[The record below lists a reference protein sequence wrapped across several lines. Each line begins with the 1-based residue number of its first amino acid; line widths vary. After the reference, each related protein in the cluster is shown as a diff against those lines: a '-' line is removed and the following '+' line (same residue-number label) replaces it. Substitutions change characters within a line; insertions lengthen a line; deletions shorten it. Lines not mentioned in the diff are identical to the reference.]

1 MPHKPLRWIAPA
13 VALAAL
19 AATPLAGAQVF
30 KCVDANGQ
38 VVYQQEPCAGA
49 SRGGPVELLLDN
61 GSARDGPDVEARWRG
76 AAAQRQ
82 VIAGMPKRWVQQALG
97 QPTET
102 RRGAPADAAN
112 EVWIYESR
120 NGTARV
126 GFVGNAVVW
135 FRSESITPA
144 APSAAPDAAA
154 EQADAVRSRVV
165 PDRNCDEVLAQLGAP
180 GRREAIRVPP
190 AAAGAERA
198 AEGFRYVYE
207 PLFGGLPVRLSFSCV
222 DGRVA
227 TVSRDVPR

>member
-1 MPHKPLRWIAPA
+1 MPHEPLRWIAIA
-13 VALAAL
+13 VALAAQS
-19 AATPLAGAQVF
+19 AATVAGAQVF

-49 SRGGPVELLLDN
+49 SRGGPVDLLLDN
-61 GSARDGPDVEARWRG
+61 GSARDGPEVEARWRA

-102 RRGAPADAAN
+102 RRGTPADGAN

-120 NGTARV
+120 NGAARV
-126 GFVGNAVVW
+126 GFVGNSVAW

-144 APSAAPDAAA
+144 APSPVVDAGA
-154 EQADAVRSRVV
+154 EQADAVRSRVS

-180 GRREAIRVPP
+180 GRREPIRVPQ
-190 AAAGAERA
+190 AAAGGERA
-198 AEGFRYVYE
+198 AEGVRYVYE
-207 PLFGGLPVRLSFSCV
+207 PLAGGLPVRLSFSCI